1 MYEGISSLCFCCR
14 RLGHK
19 LENCSY
25 HIQPMAKAGEVES
38 PSQVDGSHKE
48 QPNDTNYEEWML
60 VTKKKRSVQVG

>member
-1 MYEGISSLCFCCR
+1 
-14 RLGHK
+14 
-19 LENCSY
+19 
-25 HIQPMAKAGEVES
+25 MAKAGEVES